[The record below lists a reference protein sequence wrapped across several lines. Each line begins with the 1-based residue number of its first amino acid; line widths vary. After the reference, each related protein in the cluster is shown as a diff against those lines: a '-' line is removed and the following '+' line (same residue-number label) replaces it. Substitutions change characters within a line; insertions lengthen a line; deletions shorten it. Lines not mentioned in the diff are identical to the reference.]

1 MGIYLGQLP
10 PAEIARLKAELAE
23 TLIANFCYPRFFDHR
38 TETLQMRPVD
48 RTKRQEVWLYLS
60 SVDFTAWNR
69 VDLMSAD
76 FQHQIERLFI
86 QFVQRNRNF
95 FGEQGRRRMFDIR
108 VQISACAVTVTQ
120 GLRNHLTGQKQN
132 NPPFGS
138 PRSVVSWS
146 TPAISARPE
155 PTWEQLSASTMILQQ
170 QLQELRGEV
179 RIPVTPVANDGR
191 DVRAQ
196 RQSVPSA
203 AGMAEGIKAG
213 GAGSSVQTGYPMPAN
228 PNIRR
233 SMPTP
238 VAPVA
243 PAASVKP
250 VQAERADYD
259 LASVVHQPT
268 MSIPPVSPR
277 PAQPAAEVRSP
288 AGSMPPSQPVATPV
302 ASAYRA
308 PQPSVEIAVP
318 VAAQSIAP
326 AVRQTGAAAQPYET
340 RTVPPTVRRTEVP
353 SYNKPL
359 EQATPTAPVA
369 PAASMATPTRTAPA
383 GSGRNGNGAT
393 EMRSPT
399 SPLGD
404 TAPTPAVF
412 PTGNAAMKPPM
423 AAPRRTPSPTQPTTS
438 SSTLTASGAGSRD
451 MMTVGEDDTAI
462 FEQLRH
468 QLVVWLR
475 IEAITAGL
483 EISSQSPTQ
492 LLELLRQQ
500 ARIDETRLQV
510 VSTLLN
516 LANQVIKTGLV
527 SVLDYKQALMFHL
540 MHTRRQ

>member
-38 TETLQMRPVD
+38 TEALQMRPVD
-48 RTKRQEVWLYLS
+48 RAKRQEVWLYLS
-60 SVDFTAWNR
+60 SVDFTAWSR

-108 VQISACAVTVTQ
+108 VQISASATVVTQ
-120 GLRNHLTGQKQN
+120 GLRNHLTGQKQS

-138 PRSVVSWS
+138 PRAVVSWA
-146 TPAISARPE
+146 TPAISGRPE
-155 PTWEQLSASTMILQQ
+155 PTWEQISASTMIIQQ
-170 QLQELRGEV
+170 QLQEVRGEI
-179 RIPVTPVANDGR
+179 RTSSAPVANDGR
-191 DVRAQ
+191 DARVQ
-196 RQSVPSA
+196 QSAPTLASM
-203 AGMAEGIKAG
+203 AGAM
-213 GAGSSVQTGYPMPAN
+213 GAVSTSSSSNPVQTGYPAV
-228 PNIRR
+228 PNQTQSSNVHRP
-233 SMPTP
+233 MT
-238 VAPVA
+238 A

-250 VQAERADYD
+250 SGQPGIADYD
-259 LASVVHQPT
+259 ISSVVHQPT

-277 PAQPAAEVRSP
+277 PVQPAAEVKIPVAPGQSASKVQSAPQAYR
-288 AGSMPPSQPVATPV
+288 GSQPPVEMAQPLTSQAPQTAQPYEARTATPV
-302 ASAYRA
+302 A
-308 PQPSVEIAVP
+308 
-318 VAAQSIAP
+318 
-326 AVRQTGAAAQPYET
+326 
-340 RTVPPTVRRTEVP
+340 RRTEAG
-353 SYNKPL
+353 YNQSV
-359 EQATPTAPVA
+359 EQPAAFVA
-369 PAASMATPTRTAPA
+369 PAAPTRTAGGGTELNGA
-383 GSGRNGNGAT
+383 GSYATNGTGV
-393 EMRSPT
+393 RPPT
-399 SPLGD
+399 SPLSD
-404 TAPTPAVF
+404 TAPTPAVSLS
-412 PTGNAAMKPPM
+412 GSVAAIKGS
-423 AAPRRTPSPTQPTTS
+423 ATVPRRTQPSLQSATQ
-438 SSTLTASGAGSRD
+438 SSTLPTSTSGPRD
-451 MMTVGEDDTAI
+451 MMSVGEDDAAI

-483 EISSQSPTQ
+483 EITNQSPTQ

-500 ARIDETRLQV
+500 ARMDETRLQV